1 VILVALALA
10 VGFIPQF
17 AAQCSPS
24 SPESVAGGEPCGR
37 VSPVYPPAAKAAK
50 VQGTVVL
57 KVKIGKAGDVQR
69 VKLVSG
75 HPLLVSAAIDAVK
88 RWKFKPYLSNGF
100 PVKVE
105 TIVRVNFTLDQG
117 AAANIR

>member
-10 VGFIPQF
+10 LGFIPQF

-24 SPESVAGGEPCGR
+24 SPEAWREPCGR